1 MEVDTGRSSK
11 TNPSSTK
18 GPQKRI
24 IRGRRSDGRARS
36 REREEEGDDDDEGR
50 AALRCLSL
58 SLSARFAAVL
68 RHPDSY
74 PVSGA
79 LVSAGPM
86 VVEFCEPF

>member
-1 MEVDTGRSSK
+1 MEADTGRRSK
-11 TNPSSTK
+11 TTPSSTK

-24 IRGRRSDGRARS
+24 ISDGGAGS
-36 REREEEGDDDDEGR
+36 RQLEEEEDDDHEGR
-50 AALRCLSL
+50 AALSLSL
-58 SLSARFAAVL
+58 SLRFAAVL

>member
-1 MEVDTGRSSK
+1 MAE
-11 TNPSSTK
+11 
-18 GPQKRI
+18 
-24 IRGRRSDGRARS
+24 RGV
-36 REREEEGDDDDEGR
+36 ENEGR
-50 AALRCLSL
+50 KKTTMTKDALRALSL
-58 SLSARFAAVL
+58 SLSLRFAAVL

>member
-1 MEVDTGRSSK
+1 LEADTGRSSK
-11 TNPSSTK
+11 TTPSSTK
-18 GPQKRI
+18 GPQMRI
-24 IRGRRSDGRARS
+24 IRGRRSDGGAGS
-36 REREEEGDDDDEGR
+36 RERGEEEDDDDEGR
-50 AALRCLSL
+50 AARSLSL
-58 SLSARFAAVL
+58 SLRFAAVL